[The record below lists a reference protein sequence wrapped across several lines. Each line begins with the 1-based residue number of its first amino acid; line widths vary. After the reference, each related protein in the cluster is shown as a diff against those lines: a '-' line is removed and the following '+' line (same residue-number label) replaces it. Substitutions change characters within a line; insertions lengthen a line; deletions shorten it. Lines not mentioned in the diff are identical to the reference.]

1 MAREVGKTLG
11 ILLPQ
16 GTEQSWAYKT
26 YMEACEHM
34 AREMTPQ
41 ERAADVI
48 ETWKTYDPTGF
59 RIGHL
64 TQLIEGAI
72 KQTRRAALLECAN
85 KVKDRA
91 ALWRSHGGAKIGFP
105 YGHLTVEDECDSIAD
120 ELHRLAQEG

>member
-1 MAREVGKTLG
+1 
-11 ILLPQ
+11 
-16 GTEQSWAYKT
+16 
-26 YMEACEHM
+26 M

-41 ERAADVI
+41 ERAAAFIKSTFPLHLREDGEPCDGDIEDVI
-48 ETWKTYDPTGF
+48 AHD
-59 RIGHL
+59 
-64 TQLIEGAI
+64 

>member
-1 MAREVGKTLG
+1 
-11 ILLPQ
+11 
-16 GTEQSWAYKT
+16 
-26 YMEACEHM
+26 M

-41 ERAADVI
+41 ERAAVYKYHRVFDGYNFLSGPKGMEEIVTHDM
-48 ETWKTYDPTGF
+48 ELVSLED
-59 RIGHL
+59 HEAAL
-64 TQLIEGAI
+64 Q
-72 KQTRRAALLECAN
+72 QTRRAALLECAN